1 VSNSDPFYQDEF
13 PAASYG
19 TWRPRVEQELRGAS
33 FEKTLCHRLADGFEI
48 QPLYSEETAPT
59 GHDPARFPGV
69 FPFTRGASLP
79 RSGAGWW
86 IGSEIADSDPAAAR
100 KALLGDLEL
109 GAELLWLRF
118 GGPGGLA
125 FSGSAAA
132 DALLEGVEPRFI
144 KIVLD
149 AGAEAPQV
157 AMQLIGWARRAG
169 IESETLHGCLGC
181 DPLGTLAWA
190 GRLPKGL
197 AEAWREVAE
206 LAAFC
211 AAEAP
216 EMRAALVSTA
226 VWHRAGAT
234 PAWEVGLGLA
244 AGLETL
250 RALERHGIEPSRAA
264 HQILF
269 AHELGSEIFLEIAKQ
284 RAMRTVWSKVVAAS
298 GAGEVA
304 AADQRHVAISSSVAA
319 TRVDPW
325 VNLLRTTAQT
335 FAAAVGGADGLVIR
349 PWDAPLGRPEAGA
362 RRFALTSQYV
372 LAQESH
378 LRAVADPAGGSWALE
393 SLTDGLARQAW
404 SIAQDVEKRGGL
416 AAAIESGYVK
426 EKLAELAAIRR
437 RDVARRKTQIVGVSV
452 FPLLGEERPVR
463 AAIEA
468 SGLGDEMSRSN
479 ETAENALSPRS
490 SPRHDVP
497 ARPGPSPQ
505 SGALSG
511 DGDWIPAFA
520 GMTVGE
526 LRDSKDSG
534 LSDTVEGSGSD
545 FLGEPEGGTPSVMG
559 SPPSPSAERGAGGR
573 GPETAPPLEIY
584 RPAED
589 FEELRLAAYAAQ
601 RRPKI
606 FLAQIGDSEGSR
618 ARAEFCAGLFPAG
631 GIEVLPGSVAFFAA
645 SGCRSAVLAASDEI
659 CAAQGADAARAL
671 KEAGCGWLL
680 LAGRPG
686 ANEAELRAAG
696 VDAFVFLGADVVE
709 VLAEI
714 LRREQPR

>member
-33 FEKTLCHRLADGFEI
+33 FDKTLCHRLADSFEI

-59 GHDPARFPGV
+59 GHDPSRFPGV
-69 FPFTRGASLP
+69 FPFTRGAALP

-109 GAELLWLRF
+109 GAELLWLRCS
-118 GGPGGLA
+118 GPGGLA
-125 FSGSAAA
+125 FSDSAAA
-132 DALLEGVEPRFI
+132 DALLAGVEPRFI

-169 IESETLHGCLGC
+169 IGSETLHGCLGC

-216 EMRAALVSTA
+216 ELRAALVSTA
-226 VWHRAGAT
+226 AWHRAGAT

-298 GAGEVA
+298 GAGEMA

-325 VNLLRTTAQT
+325 VNLLRATAQT

-416 AAAIESGYVK
+416 AQAITSGYVK
-426 EKLAELAAIRR
+426 EQLAALAATRR

-452 FPLLGEERPVR
+452 FPLLGEERPAR
-463 AAIEA
+463 FSQESHSNGDAHPGAI
-468 SGLGDEMSRSN
+468 
-479 ETAENALSPRS
+479 ALE
-490 SPRHDVP
+490 V
-497 ARPGPSPQ
+497 
-505 SGALSG
+505 
-511 DGDWIPAFA
+511 
-520 GMTVGE
+520 
-526 LRDSKDSG
+526 
-534 LSDTVEGSGSD
+534 
-545 FLGEPEGGTPSVMG
+545 
-559 SPPSPSAERGAGGR
+559 
-573 GPETAPPLEIY
+573 Y

-589 FEELRLAAYAAQ
+589 FEELRLAADAAVQ
-601 RRPKI
+601 RPRI
-606 FLAQIGDSEGSR
+606 FLAQLGDGEGSR

-631 GIEVLPGSVAFFAA
+631 GIEVLPGAVAGFAA

-659 CAAQGADAARAL
+659 YAAQGAGAARAL

-686 ANEAELRAAG
+686 ENEAGLRASG

-709 VLAEI
+709 VLTEI
-714 LRREQPR
+714 LRREVPR

>member
-33 FEKTLCHRLADGFEI
+33 FDKTLCHRLADSFEI

-59 GHDPARFPGV
+59 GHDPSRFPGV
-69 FPFTRGASLP
+69 FPFTRGAALP

-109 GAELLWLRF
+109 GAELLWLRCS
-118 GGPGGLA
+118 GPGGLA
-125 FSGSAAA
+125 FSDSAAA
-132 DALLEGVEPRFI
+132 DALLAGVEPRFI

-169 IESETLHGCLGC
+169 IGSETLHGCLGC

-216 EMRAALVSTA
+216 ELRAALVSTA
-226 VWHRAGAT
+226 AWHRAGAT

-298 GAGEVA
+298 GAGEMA

-325 VNLLRTTAQT
+325 VNLLRATAQT

-404 SIAQDVEKRGGL
+404 TIAQDVEKRGGL
-416 AAAIESGYVK
+416 AQAITSGYVK
-426 EKLAELAAIRR
+426 EQLAALAATRR

-452 FPLLGEERPVR
+452 FPLLGEERPAR
-463 AAIEA
+463 FSQESHSNDDALPGAI
-468 SGLGDEMSRSN
+468 
-479 ETAENALSPRS
+479 ALE
-490 SPRHDVP
+490 V
-497 ARPGPSPQ
+497 
-505 SGALSG
+505 
-511 DGDWIPAFA
+511 
-520 GMTVGE
+520 
-526 LRDSKDSG
+526 
-534 LSDTVEGSGSD
+534 
-545 FLGEPEGGTPSVMG
+545 
-559 SPPSPSAERGAGGR
+559 
-573 GPETAPPLEIY
+573 Y

-589 FEELRLAAYAAQ
+589 FEELRLAADAAVQ
-601 RRPKI
+601 RPRI
-606 FLAQIGDSEGSR
+606 FLAQLGDGEGSR

-631 GIEVLPGSVAFFAA
+631 GIEVLPGAVAGFAA
-645 SGCRSAVLAASDEI
+645 SGCRAAVLAASDEI
-659 CAAQGADAARAL
+659 YAAQAAGAARAL

-686 ANEAELRAAG
+686 ENEAELRASG

-709 VLAEI
+709 VLTEI
-714 LRREQPR
+714 LRREVPR

>member
-1 VSNSDPFYQDEF
+1 MNKSDPFYRDEF

-48 QPLYSEETAPT
+48 QPLYCEETAPT

-69 FPFTRGASLP
+69 FPFTRGAALP

-86 IGSEIADSDPAAAR
+86 IGSEIADPDPAAAR
-100 KALLGDLEL
+100 RALLGDLEL

-118 GGPGGLA
+118 GAPGGLDWK
-125 FSGSAAA
+125 SSDAA
-132 DALLEGVEPRFI
+132 DSLLAGVEPRYL
-144 KIVLD
+144 KIVLE
-149 AGAEAPQV
+149 AGADASQV
-157 AMQLIGWARRAG
+157 ALQFLGWARRAG
-169 IESETLHGCLGC
+169 ISSESLHGCLGC
-181 DPLGTLAWA
+181 DPLGTLAA
-190 GRLPKGL
+190 TGRLSTGL
-197 AEAWREVAE
+197 AEAWREVGE

-216 EMRAALVSTA
+216 ELRAALVSTA

-250 RALERHGIEPSRAA
+250 RSLEEHGIEPSRAA

-284 RAMRTVWSKVVAAS
+284 RAMRLVWSKVVAAS

-325 VNLLRTTAQT
+325 VNLLRGAAQT
-335 FAAAVGGADGLVIR
+335 FAAAIGGADGLVIR
-349 PWDAPLGRPEAGA
+349 PWDAPLGRPETSA

-393 SLTDGLARQAW
+393 SLTEGLARQAW
-404 SIAQDVEKRGGL
+404 SIAQEIEKRGGL
-416 AAAIESGYVK
+416 AAAIISGYVK
-426 EKLAELAAIRR
+426 VKLSELAAIRR

-452 FPLLGEERPVR
+452 FPLLGEDRPVR
-463 AAIEA
+463 AAQ
-468 SGLGDEMSRSN
+468 SQ
-479 ETAENALSPRS
+479 
-490 SPRHDVP
+490 VP
-497 ARPGPSPQ
+497 PPEVA
-505 SGALSG
+505 
-511 DGDWIPAFA
+511 AF
-520 GMTVGE
+520 GGE
-526 LRDSKDSG
+526 
-534 LSDTVEGSGSD
+534 
-545 FLGEPEGGTPSVMG
+545 F
-559 SPPSPSAERGAGGR
+559 A
-573 GPETAPPLEIY
+573 TAPPLETF
-584 RPAED
+584 RAAED
-589 FEELRLAAYAAQ
+589 FEELRLSADDAAV
-601 RRPKI
+601 RPRI
-606 FLAQIGDSEGSR
+606 FLAQLGDEEASR

-631 GIEVLPGSVAFFAA
+631 GIEVVPGAITAFAA

-659 CAAQGADAARAL
+659 YVAQGPAAAREL
-671 KEAGCGWLL
+671 KHAGCGWLL

-686 ANEAELRAAG
+686 DNEAEFRKAG
-696 VDAFVFLGADVVE
+696 VDGFVFMGADVVA
-709 VLAEI
+709 VLAEL
-714 LRREQPR
+714 LRREMPR